1 MFLSQINLVFFFL
14 AVWRVLQAKK
24 NQHAVKEK
32 EPIKIAVYIEAA
44 PLIVLRPPCPLYRVF
59 CSLIEGLRTIV
70 AKTSNLALRPESGTP
85 SMMCAKYTVHT
96 C

>member
-1 MFLSQINLVFFFL
+1 MILSQMNLVFFFL

-32 EPIKIAVYIEAA
+32 EPIKIAVYVA
-44 PLIVLRPPCPLYRVF
+44 PLIVLRPSCPLCRVF
-59 CSLIEGLRTIV
+59 CSLIEGPRTLV
-70 AKTSNLALRPESGTP
+70 TGTSNLALRPESGTP
-85 SMMCAKYTVHT
+85 CMMCAKYTVHT